1 MTTPAKPSMFKYGIS
16 CLLSILTAFL
26 VVFLITEY
34 ILEILDFLFTVLK
47 FTIEMIAGFFNFT
60 LIASPTIIA
69 ILTGISLWL
78 LCMSEKLK
86 RDGLLTH
93 KFNLICVKTGKY
105 TLIISIIF
113 LANLALQS
121 TSGFTALK
129 LALTAGVFAQA
140 VSQIIFIDIMERIG
154 KPVNNEIPD
163 QDTL

>member
-1 MTTPAKPSMFKYGIS
+1 MTAPAKPSMIKYGIS

-26 VVFLITEY
+26 VLFLITEY
-34 ILEILDFLFTVLK
+34 IQEILEPLFTMLM
-47 FTIEMIAGFFNFT
+47 FTIEMIASFFNLM

-69 ILTGISLWL
+69 VLTGISLWL

-113 LANLALQS
+113 LSNIAIQS

-140 VSQIIFIDIMERIG
+140 VSQIIFIDIMERMG
-154 KPVNNEIPD
+154 KPVSNEIPD
-163 QDTL
+163 QDSL